1 MLGYLRVSI
10 ARPRPADKIEHG
22 FDHAFPDREP
32 AHEPLGRHEVIGIH
46 CGFCF
51 DAGIARRLDED
62 PAFRRAIG
70 ISDIDL
76 HEKAIELGLGQGI
89 GTLLLERIL
98 RRENM
103 KGARQIVSFAG
114 YGDVVFLHRLEQ
126 RGLGSGTCPVD
137 FVGHEQ
143 LGEYGSAHEAKTAA
157 SLDGFFEDFGSQ
169 NIGGHQIRR
178 ELDAARIQAKNG
190 AKGFDK
196 LGFGEAWHTDEQP
209 VTARKQRDQ
218 GLFDNVCLAEDD
230 CIDQTPRR
238 RDPLKRR
245 LGCGSMAASS
255 EAVITS
261 GMGVLAFCLVASTKL
276 HSGRRGR
283 VMTYFK

>member
-1 MLGYLRVSI
+1 
-10 ARPRPADKIEHG
+10 
-22 FDHAFPDREP
+22 
-32 AHEPLGRHEVIGIH
+32 
-46 CGFCF
+46 
-51 DAGIARRLDED
+51 
-62 PAFRRAIG
+62 
-70 ISDIDL
+70 
-76 HEKAIELGLGQGI
+76 
-89 GTLLLERIL
+89 
-98 RRENM
+98 M

-126 RGLGSGTCPVD
+126 RRLGSGACPVD

-143 LGEYGSAHEAKTAA
+143 LGKYGSPHEAKTAA
-157 SLDGFFEDFGSQ
+157 PVDGFFEDFGSK

-196 LGFGEAWHTDEQP
+196 LGFGEARHTYEQP

-218 GLFDNVCLAEDD
+218 GLFDNVRLAEDD
-230 CIDQTPRR
+230 CIDRTPRR

-245 LGCGSMAASS
+245 LGCAQ
-255 EAVITS
+255 
-261 GMGVLAFCLVASTKL
+261 
-276 HSGRRGR
+276 HSGFKGSRDYFGHGCFGLLPCCINETSSRRRGR